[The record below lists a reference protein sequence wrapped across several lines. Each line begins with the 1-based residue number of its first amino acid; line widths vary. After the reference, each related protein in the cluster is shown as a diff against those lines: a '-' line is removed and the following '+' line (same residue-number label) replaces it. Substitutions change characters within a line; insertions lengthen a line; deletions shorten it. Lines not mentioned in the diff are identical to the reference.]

1 MCPSGT
7 VGLCDPTVL
16 ETIVETVDVTT
27 QNDGAGTL
35 TTTVTTTVT
44 TTDTVTNAD
53 SGDLL
58 ASGSDYVS
66 PSKEGDMDSDWGG
79 EGPASM
85 PTGSGC
91 GALGTDKCASITGV
105 VIRHL

>member
-66 PSKEGDMDSDWGG
+66 LVKKEIW
-79 EGPASM
+79 
-85 PTGSGC
+85 
-91 GALGTDKCASITGV
+91 IVIGV
-105 VIRHL
+105 VKAQLLCLQVVDAVH

>member
-16 ETIVETVDVTT
+16 ETIVETIDVTS
-27 QNDGAGTL
+27 QNDGQGTL
-35 TTTVTTTVT
+35 TTTVTTVTT
-44 TTDTVTNAD
+44 TTDTVTNED

-58 ASGSDYVS
+58 ASGSGYVAS
-66 PSKEGDMDSDWGG
+66 SKEGDMDTDWGG
-79 EGPASM
+79 QGSASM

-91 GALGTDKCASITGV
+91 GALGTDKCASITGKW
-105 VIRHL
+105 